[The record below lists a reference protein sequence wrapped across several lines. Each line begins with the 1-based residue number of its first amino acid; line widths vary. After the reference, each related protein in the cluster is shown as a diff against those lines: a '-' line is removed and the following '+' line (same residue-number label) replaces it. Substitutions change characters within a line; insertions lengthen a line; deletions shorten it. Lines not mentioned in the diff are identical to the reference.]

1 MFRLY
6 LAKFVKAK
14 ATTGLPYAGLILYY
28 AMLYLMMFRWLR
40 PARYVGAL
48 LQRLFG
54 ANYSVNS
61 ALALVYR
68 QMWNFKDECKTLM
81 DIVPAN
87 RHDIDLLHRAGETA
101 AFAGDVD
108 SLERLRDIAAQESP
122 SFLSYLNG
130 LLAYLNGQAN
140 YQAHF
145 QESVKSFFSL
155 EGIGSSDASGKSMSI
170 LMKSV
175 IKSGRHIPE
184 FVRMAYNI
192 RELASIDELLMADC
206 PSRTLSSLPSD
217 LDGTPV
223 SGLGLTDP
231 IVLISC
237 SDGYLKVFA
246 DYYIRI
252 FRRKNQNIIH
262 FHVLAEDVEVT
273 RDYLVALKKKHSN
286 IRYSLEAISGRPQTY
301 ITLARFLI
309 CRDLMKHYNRD
320 VLISDLDFH
329 PDFALSLIGRE
340 LRSQGFDFGLCDT
353 GYSVPWA
360 KFAVGF
366 SYFRVANHATDVYLG
381 LLSRHLVSLY
391 SDGGFF
397 SMDQTGALLIY
408 EYMQARGHDFRMR
421 NLYTVIDF
429 KKLCSTPKQLA
440 RGKIKCKFGNGGP
453 Q

>member
-1 MFRLY
+1 M
-6 LAKFVKAK
+6 KAK
-14 ATTGLPYAGLILYY
+14 ATTGLPYAGLVLYY
-28 AMLYLMMFRWLR
+28 VMVYLMMFRWLR
-40 PARYVGAL
+40 PARYIGKL

-54 ANYSVNS
+54 TNYSVNS
-61 ALALVYR
+61 ALAAVYR
-68 QMWNFKDECKTLM
+68 QMWNFEDECKTLM
-81 DIVPAN
+81 DIVLAN

-108 SLERLRDIAAQESP
+108 SLERLRDIAAQENTSL
-122 SFLSYLNG
+122 LSYLNG

-145 QESVKSFFSL
+145 QESVKAFFNF
-155 EGIGSSDASGKSMSI
+155 EGVASSDASGKSMSI
-170 LMKSV
+170 LMKEA

-192 RELASIDELLMADC
+192 RGLASIDELLTADC
-206 PSRTLSSLPSD
+206 PSPAPISLPDD

-223 SGLGLTDP
+223 PGLGLTDP

-237 SDGYLKVFA
+237 SDGYLRVFA

-286 IRYSLEAISGRPQTY
+286 IRYSLEAIAGRPQTY

-309 CRDLMKHYNRD
+309 CRDLMKHYNSD
-320 VLISDLDFH
+320 VLISDIDVH
-329 PDFALSLIGRE
+329 PDFDLSLIGRE
-340 LRSQGFDFGLCDT
+340 LRAKECDFGLCDA

-360 KFAVGF
+360 KFSVGF
-366 SYFRVANHATDVYLG
+366 SYFRVANHATDVYLD

-391 SDGGFF
+391 SGGGFF
-397 SMDQTGALLIY
+397 SMDQVGAVLIY
-408 EYMQARGHDFRMR
+408 EYMQARGHDFRML
-421 NLYTVIDF
+421 NLYKVIDF
-429 KKLCSTPKQLA
+429 KRLASVPKKLQ
-440 RGKIKCKFGNGGP
+440 RGKIKYKFGNGGP